1 MKNTKNLI
9 KWIIGVIAILFFLS
23 ADFTPGTKTA
33 IVIGVFLYLII
44 SEQNKRFRRVE
55 NAVGLLD
62 NPTPQDEAF
71 KTPSYKLDI
80 ILEPN
85 WHEII
90 TKLAK
95 DNKTDAEKFID
106 EIKKDKKLNI
116 EEGKGLFGKLFR
128 FVYFYDGVSHL
139 EQIWSDHY
147 KTFVDEIEIRGNI
160 FESENMFSWI
170 GNKKYENSNIANT
183 LVMTPGFIGFHTILP
198 DGDVMDDEKLSIF
211 PFGEI
216 NKFFINLHKNIGLW
230 GPMYKIKKFPQNL
243 AQEFEKN
250 KIKYEDWDYEDY
262 GCGVDAKEDLIDSEW
277 AKKNNIEICDQKMRS
292 QIFTSP
298 FYTIRLK
305 MEIFD

>member
-1 MKNTKNLI
+1 MNLI
-9 KWIIGVIAILFFLS
+9 PYIFVLIGSIA
-23 ADFTPGTKTA
+23 TA

-62 NPTPQDEAF
+62 NPTPQDEIF

-95 DNKTDAEKFID
+95 DNNTDAKKFID

-116 EEGKGLFGKLFR
+116 EEDKGLFGKRFR
-128 FVYFYDGVSHL
+128 FVYFYDRVSHL
-139 EQIWSDHY
+139 EQIWSDHH
-147 KTFVDEIEIRGNI
+147 KTFVDEIEIRGKI
-160 FESENMFSWI
+160 FESENYVVNWI
-170 GNKKYENSNIANT
+170 GNKKYKDNNIADT
-183 LVMTPGFIGFHTILP
+183 LVITPGYIGFNTVLP
-198 DGDVMDDEKLSIF
+198 YGAVMDDDKLSIF
-211 PFGEI
+211 PFREI
-216 NKFFINLHKNIGLW
+216 NEFFISLYKNIGWW
-230 GPMYKIKKFPQNL
+230 GPMYKIKKFPKNL

-250 KIKYEDWDYEDY
+250 KIKCEDWDPEYY
-262 GCGVDAKEDLIDSEW
+262 IYGVDAKEDLIESEW
-277 AKKNNIEICDQKMRS
+277 TKKNNIEVCDQKMRS

-298 FYTIRLK
+298 FYTIRLR

>member
-1 MKNTKNLI
+1 MKKRDNLVQ
-9 KWIIGVIAILFFLS
+9 WIIGIVVILFFLS

-33 IVIGVFLYLII
+33 IIVGIFLYLII
-44 SEQNKRFRRVE
+44 SEQNKRFRIVA

-62 NPTPQDEAF
+62 NPIPQDEVF

-95 DNKTDAEKFID
+95 ENKTDVEKFVD

-116 EEGKGLFGKLFR
+116 SEDKGLYGKLFR

-147 KTFVDEIEIRGNI
+147 KTFVDKIEIRGNI
-160 FESENMFSWI
+160 FESENMFLWI
-170 GNKKYENSNIANT
+170 GNKKYENNNIANT
-183 LVMTPGFIGFHTILP
+183 LVMTPGYIGFHTVLP
-198 DGDVMDDEKLSIF
+198 YGEVMDEDKLLIF

-216 NKFFINLHKNIGLW
+216 NQFFINLHKNIGLW

-243 AQEFEKN
+243 AQELEKN

-262 GCGVDAKEDLIDSEW
+262 GCGGNSKEDLIESEW
-277 AKKNNIEICDQKMRS
+277 TKKNNIEVCDQKMRS

-298 FYTIRLK
+298 FYTIRLR
-305 MEIFD
+305 MEIFE

>member
-1 MKNTKNLI
+1 MKNPKNLI
-9 KWIIGVIAILFFLS
+9 KWIIGVIVILFFLS

-33 IVIGVFLYLII
+33 IIIGVFLYFLIV
-44 SEQNKRFRRVE
+44 EQNKKFRKVE

-62 NPTPQDEAF
+62 NSTSQEELF
-71 KTPSYKLDI
+71 KTPTYKLEI

-95 DNKTDAEKFID
+95 ENKTDVKFLLK
-106 EIKKDKKLNI
+106 EVENDKKLNLL
-116 EEGKGLFGKLFR
+116 EEQRLYGKIFR
-128 FVYFYDGVSHL
+128 FVYFYDGISHS
-139 EQIWSDHY
+139 EQVWSDHY
-147 KTFVDEIEIRGNI
+147 KTFIDDMEIRGNI
-160 FESENMFSWI
+160 FHSGNMFS
-170 GNKKYENSNIANT
+170 GLGDKNEKTKLSNRI
-183 LVMTPGFIGFHTILP
+183 VITPSYVGFHTVLP
-198 DGDVMDDEKLSIF
+198 DGNVMEDDKLSIF

-216 NKFFINLHKNIGLW
+216 DQFFIKLHKNIGLW
-230 GPMYKIKKFPQNL
+230 GPMHKIKKFPQNL

-262 GCGVDAKEDLIDSEW
+262 GCGGDAKEDLIESDW
-277 AKKNNIEICDQKMRS
+277 TKKNNIEVCDQKMRS

-298 FYTIRLK
+298 FYTIRLR